1 MVNAMLRTVLSLLAM
16 LVCAVAGLGA
26 CASQPKS
33 SRLGVDDIE
42 FTAKEL
48 AFKLGSSD
56 LVMDRTPSSPRMVI
70 AIHKVENLST
80 DVIPEGDRWYIMA
93 RVRSSQ
99 SVDTIARVRNIA
111 FVIPAEHLRDSS
123 MLTELDREVGAGR
136 APTHEMTA
144 TFRSA
149 TRSAGR
155 DRTDLYLCELRVTDL
170 ATGQVAWT
178 DIVEFKKT
186 AFGRAYD

>member
-1 MVNAMLRTVLSLLAM
+1 MVNAMLRPALWLISMLAWALLGLS
-16 LVCAVAGLGA
+16 A

-42 FTAKEL
+42 HTAKEL

-56 LVMDRTPSSPRMVI
+56 LVMDRTSSSPRMVI
-70 AIHKVENLST
+70 AIQKVENLSS

-99 SVDTIARVRNIA
+99 SVDTISRVRNIA
-111 FVIPAEHLRDSS
+111 FVIPAEHLRGSS
-123 MLTELDREVGAGR
+123 MQTELDREIGSGR

-170 ATGQVAWT
+170 AIGQVVWT